1 VHASDI
7 YAHATGATRKKRGT
21 RPHSAGMMVPVT
33 TLRFTIGKAFPAS
46 DPVARFIT
54 VLAMISNDWL
64 RLMSAMLE
72 VEDWHKDAEGLRIMS
87 FRQQAALHHEA
98 AEFIRDT
105 RKHYP
110 TVKRFIEGLE
120 QSALDAC
127 KQLADHRNVTFHY
140 PRMHPQAAEHGAEEI
155 TEALKSAGEIESTIT
170 DDDTFG
176 SVRFEYA
183 DEVVVQWL
191 PDADARE
198 RIAQLRESVMAL
210 AGFAQQAAGAYLE
223 AHPDTFTVD

>member
-1 VHASDI
+1 
-7 YAHATGATRKKRGT
+7 
-21 RPHSAGMMVPVT
+21 MMVPVT
-33 TLRFTIGKAFPAS
+33 TLRFTIGRAFPAS

-54 VLAMISNDWL
+54 VLAMMSNDWL

-127 KQLADHRNVTFHY
+127 KQVVGGVDPKSEHYLGDWLADHRNVTFHY

>member
-1 VHASDI
+1 
-7 YAHATGATRKKRGT
+7 
-21 RPHSAGMMVPVT
+21 MVPVT
-33 TLRFTIGKAFPAS
+33 TLRFTIGRAFPAS

-54 VLAMISNDWL
+54 VLAMMSNDWL

-105 RKHYP
+105 RKRFP
-110 TVKRFIEGLE
+110 KVKRFIEGLE
-120 QSALDAC
+120 QSALDGC
-127 KQLADHRNVTFHY
+127 KQVVGGLDPKSEHYLGDWLADHRNVTFHY
-140 PRMHPQAAEHGAEEI
+140 PRMHPQAAEHGAEEL
-155 TEALKSAGEIESTIT
+155 TEALESAGEIESTIT

-210 AGFAQQAAGAYLE
+210 ARFAQHAAGAYLE